1 MLRLLHLRRDMKET
15 FKPKPLSRHHPH
27 RIALECMY
35 MSNLG
40 LTREEARERANK
52 QWGVPED

>member
-1 MLRLLHLRRDMKET
+1 MKEPL
-15 FKPKPLSRHHPH
+15 KLKPLPRRHPH

-40 LTREEARERANK
+40 LSLEEARERANK

>member
-1 MLRLLHLRRDMKET
+1 MKET